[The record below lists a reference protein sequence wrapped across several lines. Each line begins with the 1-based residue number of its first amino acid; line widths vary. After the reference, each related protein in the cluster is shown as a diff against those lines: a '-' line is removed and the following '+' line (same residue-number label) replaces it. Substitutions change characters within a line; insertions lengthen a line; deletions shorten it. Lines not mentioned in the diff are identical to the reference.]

1 MQYYFN
7 FIALLHYFSQITHHK
22 MQHIDQSHIQ
32 KKTATPQGSRRI

>member
-7 FIALLHYFSQITHHK
+7 FIALLHYFFANNTPQNVTYRPK
-22 MQHIDQSHIQ
+22 LNT